1 MDADQKNA
9 MKKVFATF
17 DQGGTGMVDT
27 DRFSDILQ
35 QFGSNFD
42 DDELQAKIDE
52 IDKDKAGKVNFDSF
66 LLIVMPFL
74 EDEDDE
80 AMNEEL
86 KEAFRL
92 YDKEGEG
99 YITTQVLKEI
109 LKELDPML
117 TKDDLEEI
125 IEEVDEDG
133 SGTVDFDE
141 FMEMMTG

>member
-17 DQGGTGMVDT
+17 DQGGTGFVDT

-42 DDELQAKIDE
+42 DDELQSKIDE

-109 LKELDPML
+109 MKELDPML